1 MKNNQGFFLRLNI
14 TFRNKKINK
23 QNKNLMDKTTR
34 LDTDWERMNKLE
46 NRRKLSRMK
55 HRELEKGKE

>member
-1 MKNNQGFFLRLNI
+1 MIIKFTLLDIPTGKRKGMLEFLH
-14 TFRNKKINK
+14 
-23 QNKNLMDKTTR
+23 KTTR